1 MKVIISIF
9 ISTAHVLVRPILK
22 TKYKKDQRIGN
33 HSVEFQKGR
42 RTYFG
47 VRVGGAGG
55 ILQGKASNALLYIP
69 KSLQAFVYGH
79 IHTNHGPFLQEIP
92 EDHCLVAPIVEYHYE
107 ATKHLSNKNV
117 IFKIKVPH
125 CVTRKEDLKFI
136 QVQHGNIHNGVAF
149 TQLPTF
155 NSYFKVGENY
165 ITIYTRQFSQ
175 FICTSCQD
183 VCHGQAR
190 AFMFGKVTPR
200 TTLDPTTSLRLYMC
214 SPLHNIRDYKKVSG
228 MI

>member
-22 TKYKKDQRIGN
+22 TKYKKDQTIGN

-69 KSLQAFVYGH
+69 KSIQAFVYGH

-125 CVTRKEDLKFI
+125 C
-136 QVQHGNIHNGVAF
+136 
-149 TQLPTF
+149 
-155 NSYFKVGENY
+155 
-165 ITIYTRQFSQ
+165 
-175 FICTSCQD
+175 
-183 VCHGQAR
+183 
-190 AFMFGKVTPR
+190 
-200 TTLDPTTSLRLYMC
+200 
-214 SPLHNIRDYKKVSG
+214 
-228 MI
+228 